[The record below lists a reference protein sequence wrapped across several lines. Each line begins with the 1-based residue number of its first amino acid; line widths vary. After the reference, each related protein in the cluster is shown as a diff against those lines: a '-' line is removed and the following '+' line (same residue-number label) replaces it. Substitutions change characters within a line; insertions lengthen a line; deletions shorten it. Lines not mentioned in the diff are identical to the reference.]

1 MNSFELYIQ
10 KEKASGLFGFLKR
23 KPEKEKIGE
32 IVFHSDKI
40 ILAGKELFLSDL
52 QRISIP
58 DFNDYT
64 GRNDMSKLSAGND
77 NKVELHWPDGK
88 KETYY
93 IVLEKRYQL
102 RDINEQ
108 LISYHKAGKFD
119 FDNLVAIFG
128 LENYNAIQNFKN
140 TLSIKSY

>member
-1 MNSFELYIQ
+1 MNSFEVYIQ
-10 KEKASGLFGFLKR
+10 KEKASGLFAFLKH
-23 KPEKEKIGE
+23 KPGKEKMGE

-40 ILAGKELFLSDL
+40 IMAGKELFLSDL

-64 GRNDMSKLSAGND
+64 GRSDGSKPSAGNG
-77 NKVELHWPDGK
+77 NKVEFYWSGGK

-93 IVLEKRYQL
+93 ITLEKRYQL
-102 RDINEQ
+102 RDISEQ
-108 LISYHKAGKFD
+108 LTSYYKAGKFD
-119 FDNLVAIFG
+119 FDNLVAILG